1 MRKNNGITL
10 VGLIVTIVVMLILV
24 AVSINIIIKSDL
36 IGTADKTAKSYNST
50 KDIQE
55 IDKLNDWINSFMK
68 DEGGIKLNFNGY
80 VPDTWT
86 NKDIII
92 NLAMDEEKGEKY
104 QYSNDKNVWTDCNST
119 ITINTDQE
127 KTYYFRR
134 VDSNGDSLCET
145 KGYIIKR
152 DTESPT
158 FDLELT
164 AKSGSITCKITN
176 INDNGSKI
184 KDTPE
189 ISIAY
194 KKVMD
199 DNYIVAYTGTQS
211 DYTIN
216 NLGET
221 LKDVIYVVKVTIKD
235 KANNE
240 GKVEKRITVKCG
252 EKTKDIAVR
261 ETDCYKL
268 SLTFEENYPEDVLEI
283 LNSGNF
289 SVEDI
294 INKYDIEE
302 TMSDYTTYTPMTL
315 FYELTVI
322 DWDKA
327 IKNADGGYD
336 IGLSLPSLTKDI
348 TNLSVLYYSVDSQ
361 KFQIID
367 IDKIDYTNKI
377 IDMTLEE
384 LPSAIALITK

>member
-36 IGTADKTAKSYNST
+36 IGTADKVAKEYNST
-50 KDIQE
+50 ADIEE
-55 IDKLNDWINSFMK
+55 INKLNDWINSFVK

-104 QYSNDKNVWTDCNST
+104 QYSNDKNAWTDCNST

-134 VDSNGDSLCET
+134 VDSNGNSLCET

-176 INDNGSKI
+176 INGNGSKTG
-184 KDTPE
+184 DSPE

-194 KKVMD
+194 KNIMD

-216 NLGET
+216 NLGEMF
-221 LKDVIYVVKVTIKD
+221 KDVVYVVKATIKD

-240 GKVEKRITVKCG
+240 GKVEKRITVKSA
-252 EKTKDIAVR
+252 ETTKDIAVR
-261 ETDCYKL
+261 EPGYYNISITL
-268 SLTFEENYPEDVLEI
+268 EENYPEDVLEI

-294 INKYDIEE
+294 INKYDSEE

-315 FYELTVI
+315 FYELTAI
-322 DWDKA
+322 NGG
-327 IKNADGGYD
+327 IKNEDGMYD

-377 IDMTLEE
+377 LDITLEE
-384 LPSAIALITK
+384 LPSAISIIKK

>member
-24 AVSINIIIKSDL
+24 AVSINIVIKSDL
-36 IGTADKTAKSYNST
+36 IGTADKVAKEYNTTA
-50 KDIQE
+50 DIEE
-55 IDKLNDWINSFMK
+55 INKLNDWINSFVK

-104 QYSNDKNVWTDCNST
+104 QYSNDKNAWTDCNST

-134 VDSNGDSLCET
+134 VDSNGNSLCET

-152 DTESPT
+152 DTEGPT

-164 AKSGSITCKITN
+164 TKSGSITSKITN

-184 KDTPE
+184 EDAPE
-189 ISIAY
+189 ISIEY

-199 DNYIVAYTGTQS
+199 DNYIVAYTGPQS
-211 DYTIN
+211 EYTID
-216 NLGET
+216 NLGEMF
-221 LKDVIYVVKVTIKD
+221 KDVIYVVKATIKD

-240 GKVEKRITVKCG
+240 GKVEKRITVKSA
-252 EKTKDIAVR
+252 EKNKDIDVS
-261 ETDCYKL
+261 EPDYYKV
-268 SLTFEENYPEDVLEI
+268 SVTFEENYPEDVLEL

-289 SVEDI
+289 NVEDI

-302 TMSDYTTYTPMTL
+302 TMSDYKKYTPITL
-315 FYELTVI
+315 FYELT
-322 DWDKA
+322 A
-327 IKNADGGYD
+327 INGGVRNENGMYD
-336 IGLSLPSLTKDI
+336 VGLSIPSLTTDD
-348 TNLSVLYYSVDSQ
+348 TNLSILYYSVDSQ
-361 KFQIID
+361 KF
-367 IDKIDYTNKI
+367 KVVTANTVDYQNKTMKMSI
-377 IDMTLEE
+377 EE
-384 LPSAIALITK
+384 LPSAISIIKK

>member
-36 IGTADKTAKSYNST
+36 IGTADKLAKEYNST
-50 KDIQE
+50 ADIEE
-55 IDKLNDWINSFMK
+55 INKLNDWINSFVK

-104 QYSNDKNVWTDCNST
+104 QYSNDKNAWTDCNST

-134 VDSNGDSLCET
+134 VDSNGNSLCET

-152 DTESPT
+152 DTEGPT

-164 AKSGSITCKITN
+164 TKSGSITSKITN

-184 KDTPE
+184 EDAPE
-189 ISIAY
+189 ISIEY

-199 DNYIVAYTGTQS
+199 DNYIVAYTGPQS
-211 DYTIN
+211 EYTID
-216 NLGET
+216 NLGEMF
-221 LKDVIYVVKVTIKD
+221 KDVIYVVKATIKD

-240 GKVEKRITVKCG
+240 GKVEKRITVKSA
-252 EKTKDIAVR
+252 EKNKDIDVS
-261 ETDCYKL
+261 EPDYYKV
-268 SLTFEENYPEDVLEI
+268 SVTFEENYPEDVLEL

-289 SVEDI
+289 NVEDI

-302 TMSDYTTYTPMTL
+302 TMSDYKKYTPITL
-315 FYELTVI
+315 FYELT
-322 DWDKA
+322 A
-327 IKNADGGYD
+327 INGGVRNENGMYD
-336 IGLSLPSLTKDI
+336 VGLSIPSLTTDD
-348 TNLSVLYYSVDSQ
+348 TNLSILYYSVDSQ
-361 KFQIID
+361 KF
-367 IDKIDYTNKI
+367 KVVTANTVDYQNKTMKMSI
-377 IDMTLEE
+377 EE
-384 LPSAIALITK
+384 LPSAISIIKK

>member
-1 MRKNNGITL
+1 MKKNNGITL

-36 IGTADKTAKSYNST
+36 IGTADKVAKEYNST
-50 KDIQE
+50 ADIEE
-55 IDKLNDWINSFMK
+55 INKLNDWINSFVK

-104 QYSNDKNVWTDCNST
+104 QYSNDKNAWTDCNST

-134 VDSNGDSLCET
+134 VDSNGNSLCET

-152 DTESPT
+152 DTEGPT

-164 AKSGSITCKITN
+164 TKSGSITCKITN

-184 KDTPE
+184 EEAPE
-189 ISIAY
+189 ISIEY

-211 DYTIN
+211 EYTID
-216 NLGET
+216 NLGEMF
-221 LKDVIYVVKVTIKD
+221 KDVIYVVKATIKD

-240 GKVEKRITVKCG
+240 GKVEKRITVKSA
-252 EKTKDIAVR
+252 EKNKDIAVS
-261 ETDCYKL
+261 EPDYYKV
-268 SLTFEENYPEDVLEI
+268 SVTFEENYPEDVLEL

-302 TMSDYTTYTPMTL
+302 TMSDYITYTPITL
-315 FYELTVI
+315 FYELT
-322 DWDKA
+322 A
-327 IKNADGGYD
+327 INGGIRNENGTYD
-336 IGLSLPSLTKDI
+336 IGLSIPSLTTDDI
-348 TNLSVLYYSVDSQ
+348 NLSILYYSVDSQ
-361 KFQIID
+361 KFQITD
-367 IDKIDYTNKI
+367 IDKIDYDNKI
-377 IDMTLEE
+377 INMTIED
-384 LPSAIALITK
+384 LPSAIVLITK

>member
-36 IGTADKTAKSYNST
+36 IGTADKVAKEYNST
-50 KDIQE
+50 ADIEE
-55 IDKLNDWINSFMK
+55 INKLNDWINSFVK

-104 QYSNDKNVWTDCNST
+104 QYSNDKNAWTDCNST

-134 VDSNGDSLCET
+134 VDSNGNSLCET

-152 DTESPT
+152 DTEGPT

-164 AKSGSITCKITN
+164 TKSGSITSKITN

-184 KDTPE
+184 EDAPE
-189 ISIAY
+189 ISIEY

-199 DNYIVAYTGTQS
+199 DNYIVAYTGPQS
-211 DYTIN
+211 EYTID
-216 NLGET
+216 NLGEMF
-221 LKDVIYVVKVTIKD
+221 KDVIYVVKATIKD

-240 GKVEKRITVKCG
+240 GKVEKRITVKSA
-252 EKTKDIAVR
+252 EKNKDIDVS
-261 ETDCYKL
+261 EPDYYKV
-268 SLTFEENYPEDVLEI
+268 SVTFEENYPEDVLEL

-289 SVEDI
+289 NVEDI

-302 TMSDYTTYTPMTL
+302 TMSDYKKYTPITL
-315 FYELTVI
+315 FYELT
-322 DWDKA
+322 A
-327 IKNADGGYD
+327 INGGVRNENGMYD
-336 IGLSLPSLTKDI
+336 VGLSIPSLTTDD
-348 TNLSVLYYSVDSQ
+348 TNLSILYYSVDSQ
-361 KFQIID
+361 KF
-367 IDKIDYTNKI
+367 KVVTANTVDYQNKTMKMSI
-377 IDMTLEE
+377 EE
-384 LPSAIALITK
+384 LPSAISIIKK

>member
-36 IGTADKTAKSYNST
+36 IGTADKVAKEYNST
-50 KDIQE
+50 ADIEE
-55 IDKLNDWINSFMK
+55 INKLNDWINSFVK

-104 QYSNDKNVWTDCNST
+104 QYSNDKNAWTDCNST
-119 ITINTDQE
+119 ITIHTDQE

-134 VDSNGDSLCET
+134 VDSNGNSLCET

-152 DTESPT
+152 DTEGPT

-164 AKSGSITCKITN
+164 TKSGSITSKITN

-184 KDTPE
+184 EDAPE
-189 ISIAY
+189 ISIEY

-199 DNYIVAYTGTQS
+199 DNYIVAYTGPQS
-211 DYTIN
+211 EYTID
-216 NLGET
+216 NLGEMF
-221 LKDVIYVVKVTIKD
+221 KDVIYVVKATIKD

-240 GKVEKRITVKCG
+240 GKVEKRITVKSA
-252 EKTKDIAVR
+252 EKNKDIDVS
-261 ETDCYKL
+261 EPDYYKV
-268 SLTFEENYPEDVLEI
+268 SVTFEENYPEDVLEL

-289 SVEDI
+289 NVEDI

-302 TMSDYTTYTPMTL
+302 TMSDYKKYTPITL
-315 FYELTVI
+315 FYELT
-322 DWDKA
+322 A
-327 IKNADGGYD
+327 INGGVRNENGMYD
-336 IGLSLPSLTKDI
+336 VGLSIPSLTTDD
-348 TNLSVLYYSVDSQ
+348 TNLSILYYSVDSQ
-361 KFQIID
+361 KF
-367 IDKIDYTNKI
+367 KVVTANTVDYQNKTMKMSI
-377 IDMTLEE
+377 EE
-384 LPSAIALITK
+384 LPSAISIIKK

>member
-24 AVSINIIIKSDL
+24 AVSINIVIKSDL
-36 IGTADKTAKSYNST
+36 IGTADKVAKEYNTTA
-50 KDIQE
+50 DIEE
-55 IDKLNDWINSFMK
+55 INKLNDWINSFVK

-104 QYSNDKNVWTDCNST
+104 QYSNDKNAWTDCNST

-134 VDSNGDSLCET
+134 ADSNGNSLCET

-152 DTESPT
+152 DTEGPT

-164 AKSGSITCKITN
+164 TKSGSITSKITN

-184 KDTPE
+184 EDAPE
-189 ISIAY
+189 ISIEY

-199 DNYIVAYTGTQS
+199 DNYIVAYTGPQS
-211 DYTIN
+211 EYTID
-216 NLGET
+216 NLGEMF
-221 LKDVIYVVKVTIKD
+221 KDVIYVVKATIKD

-240 GKVEKRITVKCG
+240 GKVEKRITVKSA
-252 EKTKDIAVR
+252 EKNKDIDVS
-261 ETDCYKL
+261 EPDYYKV
-268 SLTFEENYPEDVLEI
+268 SVTFEENYPEDVLEL

-289 SVEDI
+289 NVEDI

-302 TMSDYTTYTPMTL
+302 TLSDYKKYTPITL
-315 FYELTVI
+315 FYELT
-322 DWDKA
+322 A
-327 IKNADGGYD
+327 INGGVRNENGMYD
-336 IGLSLPSLTKDI
+336 VGLSIPSLTTDD
-348 TNLSVLYYSVDSQ
+348 TNLSILYYSVDSQ
-361 KFQIID
+361 KF
-367 IDKIDYTNKI
+367 KVVTANTVDYQNKTMKMSI
-377 IDMTLEE
+377 EE
-384 LPSAIALITK
+384 LPSAISIIKK

>member
-24 AVSINIIIKSDL
+24 AVSINIVIKSDL
-36 IGTADKTAKSYNST
+36 IGTADKVAKEYNTTA
-50 KDIQE
+50 DIEE
-55 IDKLNDWINSFMK
+55 INKLNDWINSFVK

-104 QYSNDKNVWTDCNST
+104 QYSNDKNAWTDCNST

-134 VDSNGDSLCET
+134 ADSNGNSLCET

-152 DTESPT
+152 DTEGPT

-164 AKSGSITCKITN
+164 TKSGSITSKITN

-184 KDTPE
+184 EDAPE
-189 ISIAY
+189 ISIEY

-199 DNYIVAYTGTQS
+199 DNYIVAYTGPQS
-211 DYTIN
+211 EYTID
-216 NLGET
+216 NLGEMF
-221 LKDVIYVVKVTIKD
+221 KDVIYVVKATIKD

-240 GKVEKRITVKCG
+240 GKVEKRITVKSA
-252 EKTKDIAVR
+252 EKNKDIDVS
-261 ETDCYKL
+261 EPDYYKV
-268 SLTFEENYPEDVLEI
+268 SVTFEENYPEDVLEL

-289 SVEDI
+289 NVEDI

-302 TMSDYTTYTPMTL
+302 TMSDYKKYTPITL
-315 FYELTVI
+315 FYELT
-322 DWDKA
+322 A
-327 IKNADGGYD
+327 INGGVRNENGMYEV
-336 IGLSLPSLTKDI
+336 GLSIPSLTTDD
-348 TNLSVLYYSVDSQ
+348 TNLSILYYSVDSQ
-361 KFQIID
+361 KF
-367 IDKIDYTNKI
+367 KVVTANTVDYQNKTMKMSI
-377 IDMTLEE
+377 EE
-384 LPSAIALITK
+384 LPSAISIIKK

>member
-36 IGTADKTAKSYNST
+36 IGTADKVAKEYNSIA
-50 KDIQE
+50 DIEE
-55 IDKLNDWINSFMK
+55 INKLNDWINSFVK

-104 QYSNDKNVWTDCNST
+104 QYSNDKNAWTDCNST

-134 VDSNGDSLCET
+134 VDSNGNSLCET

-152 DTESPT
+152 DTEGPT

-164 AKSGSITCKITN
+164 TKSGSITCKITN
-176 INDNGSKI
+176 INDNGSQI
-184 KDTPE
+184 EDAPE
-189 ISIAY
+189 ISIEY

-211 DYTIN
+211 EYTID
-216 NLGET
+216 NLGEMF
-221 LKDVIYVVKVTIKD
+221 KDVIYVVKATIKD
-235 KANNE
+235 KSNNE
-240 GKVEKRITVKCG
+240 GKVEKRITVKSA
-252 EKTKDIAVR
+252 EINKDIAVS
-261 ETDCYKL
+261 EPDYYKV
-268 SLTFEENYPEDVLEI
+268 SVTFEENYPEDVLEL
-283 LNSGNF
+283 LNSGDF

-302 TMSDYTTYTPMTL
+302 TMSDYITYTPITL
-315 FYELTVI
+315 FYELTAI
-322 DWDKA
+322 NGG
-327 IKNADGGYD
+327 IKNENGTYD
-336 IGLSLPSLTKDI
+336 IGLSIPSLTTDDI
-348 TNLSVLYYSVDSQ
+348 NLSILYYSVDSQ
-361 KFQIID
+361 KFQITD
-367 IDKIDYTNKI
+367 IDKIDYDNKI
-377 IDMTLEE
+377 INMTIED
-384 LPSAIALITK
+384 LPSAISIIKK

>member
-24 AVSINIIIKSDL
+24 AVSINIVIKSDL
-36 IGTADKTAKSYNST
+36 IGTADKVAKEYNTTA
-50 KDIQE
+50 DIEE
-55 IDKLNDWINSFMK
+55 INKLNDWINSFVK

-104 QYSNDKNVWTDCNST
+104 QYSNDKNAWTDCNST

-134 VDSNGDSLCET
+134 ADSNGNSLCET

-152 DTESPT
+152 DTEGPT

-164 AKSGSITCKITN
+164 TKSGSITSKITN

-184 KDTPE
+184 EDAPE
-189 ISIAY
+189 ISIEY

-199 DNYIVAYTGTQS
+199 DNYIVAYTGPQS
-211 DYTIN
+211 EYTID
-216 NLGET
+216 NLGEMF
-221 LKDVIYVVKVTIKD
+221 KDVIYVVKATIKD

-240 GKVEKRITVKCG
+240 GKVEKRITVKSA
-252 EKTKDIAVR
+252 EKNKDIDVS
-261 ETDCYKL
+261 EPDYYKV
-268 SLTFEENYPEDVLEI
+268 SVTFEENYPEDVLEL

-289 SVEDI
+289 NVEDI

-302 TMSDYTTYTPMTL
+302 TMSDYKKYTPITL
-315 FYELTVI
+315 FYELT
-322 DWDKA
+322 A
-327 IKNADGGYD
+327 INGGVRNENGMYD
-336 IGLSLPSLTKDI
+336 VGLSIPSLTTDD
-348 TNLSVLYYSVDSQ
+348 TNLSILYYSVDSQ
-361 KFQIID
+361 KF
-367 IDKIDYTNKI
+367 KVVTANTVDYQNKTMKMSI
-377 IDMTLEE
+377 EE
-384 LPSAIALITK
+384 LPSAISIIKK

>member
-24 AVSINIIIKSDL
+24 VVSINIVIKSDL
-36 IGTADKTAKSYNST
+36 IGTADKVAKEYNTTA
-50 KDIQE
+50 DIEE
-55 IDKLNDWINSFMK
+55 INKLNDWINSFVK

-104 QYSNDKNVWTDCNST
+104 QYSNDKNAWTDCNST

-134 VDSNGDSLCET
+134 ADSNGNSLCET

-152 DTESPT
+152 DTEGPT

-164 AKSGSITCKITN
+164 TKSGSITSKITN

-184 KDTPE
+184 EDAPE
-189 ISIAY
+189 ISIEY

-199 DNYIVAYTGTQS
+199 DNYIVAYTGPQS
-211 DYTIN
+211 EYTID
-216 NLGET
+216 NLGEMF
-221 LKDVIYVVKVTIKD
+221 KDVIYVVKATIKD

-240 GKVEKRITVKCG
+240 GKVEKRITVKSA
-252 EKTKDIAVR
+252 EKNKDIDVS
-261 ETDCYKL
+261 EPDYYKV
-268 SLTFEENYPEDVLEI
+268 SVTFEENYPEDVLEL

-289 SVEDI
+289 NVEDI

-302 TMSDYTTYTPMTL
+302 TMSDYKKYTPITL
-315 FYELTVI
+315 FYELT
-322 DWDKA
+322 A
-327 IKNADGGYD
+327 INGGVRNENGMYD
-336 IGLSLPSLTKDI
+336 VGLSIPSLTTDD
-348 TNLSVLYYSVDSQ
+348 TNLSILYYSVDSQ
-361 KFQIID
+361 KF
-367 IDKIDYTNKI
+367 KVVTANTVDYQNKTMKMSI
-377 IDMTLEE
+377 EE
-384 LPSAIALITK
+384 LPSAISIIKK